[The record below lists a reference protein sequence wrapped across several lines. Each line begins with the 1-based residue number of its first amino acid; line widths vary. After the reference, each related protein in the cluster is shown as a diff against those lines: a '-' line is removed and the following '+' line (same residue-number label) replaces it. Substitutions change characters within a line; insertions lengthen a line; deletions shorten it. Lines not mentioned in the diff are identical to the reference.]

1 LPSAE
6 TLESVEAMAKT
17 MAEDREAS
25 VLFPRSAVNQSL
37 RTTIERLLVRPILRA
52 DMAKASGLAPA
63 ELMDALVL
71 HLLLTE
77 TKHPTNHS
85 RTAHWFEAC
94 KRAGQRAAARW
105 ESLTGPVATS
115 RAPHVVE
122 SLVRSYAAGT
132 RDPAELIDRMPSS

>member
-1 LPSAE
+1 
-6 TLESVEAMAKT
+6 
-17 MAEDREAS
+17 
-25 VLFPRSAVNQSL
+25 
-37 RTTIERLLVRPILRA
+37 VRPILRA

-77 TKHPTNHS
+77 TKAPTNPLPH
-85 RTAHWFEAC
+85 
-94 KRAGQRAAARW
+94 RALVRGVQARRAEAAARW

-122 SLVRSYAAGT
+122 SLVRSYAAGLGI
-132 RDPAELIDRMPSS
+132 PPS